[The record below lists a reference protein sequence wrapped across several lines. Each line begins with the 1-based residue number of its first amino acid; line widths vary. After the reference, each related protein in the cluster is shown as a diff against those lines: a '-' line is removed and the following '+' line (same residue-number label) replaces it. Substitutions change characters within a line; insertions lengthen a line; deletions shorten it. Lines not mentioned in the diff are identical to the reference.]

1 MMAEDSDDDEV
12 VEETA
17 NIYTIPAGRLEE
29 YMMNH
34 TRRGKALI
42 FNHETF
48 VKSKDRYGTNEDRDN
63 LITRFQALGFEVNSY
78 NDRRKKEVLEEI
90 SKAASDNHADA
101 DCFACIFL
109 TRGDEG
115 EIKAYDDQIEIKKI
129 TDYFRGDKCRSLVGK
144 PKIFIFLTITGSESE
159 NAATGMR
166 VEDSDAKSYTIPA
179 GADFLVC
186 YSVAPGSHSSQDVE
200 CRSFYIQKLC
210 ETLKEHATTMEFTKL
225 LTLVNQKVSQCNINM
240 KNEMPCFTSML
251 TKTLYFSKTSPPMEY
266 QMNHDRRG
274 LALIFNHEDFANP
287 DKKRRGTN
295 KDRDILRDRFQELG
309 FEVQSY
315 NDRKVAVVQ
324 EKLREAAAAN
334 HKDADCFVC
343 IFLSH
348 GKEGKIEAFDNQIEI
363 KEITD
368 VFRGDECK
376 SLVGKPKIFIF
387 QACAGEKHENAVT
400 GMAGDSDDDEVVEEA
415 ANIYTIPAGSD
426 FIMCYS
432 VAPGFFSYRDPNSG
446 TFYIQD
452 LCETLKQHGP
462 TMEFTEILTLVNM
475 KVSRRNADGNNFKNK
490 KQMPCFTSMLTKK
503 LYFRSKK
510 Q

>member
-1 MMAEDSDDDEV
+1 MSEKSVQSESKLDE
-12 VEETA
+12 
-17 NIYTIPAGRLEE
+17 YK
-29 YMMNH
+29 MNH
-34 TRRGKALI
+34 K
-42 FNHETF
+42 
-48 VKSKDRYGTNEDRDN
+48 
-63 LITRFQALGFEVNSY
+63 
-78 NDRRKKEVLEEI
+78 
-90 SKAASDNHADA
+90 
-101 DCFACIFL
+101 
-109 TRGDEG
+109 
-115 EIKAYDDQIEIKKI
+115 
-129 TDYFRGDKCRSLVGK
+129 
-144 PKIFIFLTITGSESE
+144 
-159 NAATGMR
+159 
-166 VEDSDAKSYTIPA
+166 
-179 GADFLVC
+179 
-186 YSVAPGSHSSQDVE
+186 
-200 CRSFYIQKLC
+200 
-210 ETLKEHATTMEFTKL
+210 
-225 LTLVNQKVSQCNINM
+225 
-240 KNEMPCFTSML
+240 
-251 TKTLYFSKTSPPMEY
+251 
-266 QMNHDRRG
+266 RRG
-274 LALIFNHEDFANP
+274 LALIFNQKFE
-287 DKKRRGTN
+287 KSERLSERRGTDI
-295 KDRDILRDRFQELG
+295 DRDNLTQRFQELG

-315 NDRKVAVVQ
+315 NDKKVAVMQ

-348 GKEGKIEAFDNQIEI
+348 GKEGKIEAFDNQIGI

-368 VFRGDECK
+368 LFRGDECK

-400 GMAGDSDDDEVVEEA
+400 GMMAGDSDDDEMVEEA

-475 KVSRRNADGNNFKNK
+475 KVSRRNADGKDFKNK